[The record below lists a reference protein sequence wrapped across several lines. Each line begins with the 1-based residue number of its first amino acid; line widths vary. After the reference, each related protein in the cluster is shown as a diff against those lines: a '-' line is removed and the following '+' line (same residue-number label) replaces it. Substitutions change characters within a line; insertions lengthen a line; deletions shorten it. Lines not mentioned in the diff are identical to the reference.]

1 MINVIGL
8 GPGNTDYIT
17 KLGEKLIQN
26 SDVVIGGKRNLES
39 IVDFEGEKIEIS
51 SNLKEI
57 VEYINNNKHKQIS
70 VIASGD
76 PLIYGIGRYLSK
88 NIDKED
94 LNIVSGIS
102 SLQYIFSKVHID
114 MNDLYIT
121 SSHGKTPDF
130 DYVLSHK
137 KVCMVTDKIIGP
149 KEICKQILDRNLEK
163 TIVVGE
169 NLSYDNERIT
179 IGSPEDILNLD
190 LVNAKR
196 FIDVGAGTG
205 SVSVEAAY
213 NYPNLEVISIE
224 RNDDAL
230 DLINKNVE
238 KFNLKNVEVIKAYA
252 PIDIEGEVDAIFLG
266 GTGNRLNEILL
277 WSKEKLV
284 PGGRLVANFIIVE
297 TFNETLRLLREYGFE
312 NIDVSVMNI
321 SKLEKLGRGEYFK
334 PLNPIY
340 IISCEK
346 GRE

>member
-39 IVDFEGEKIEIS
+39 IIDFEGEKIEIS

-102 SLQYIFSKVHID
+102 SLQYIFSKIHID

-149 KEICKQILDRNLEK
+149 KEVCKQILDRNLEK

-179 IGSPEDILNLD
+179 IGSPEDILNLED
-190 LVNAKR
+190 FDMCV
-196 FIDVGAGTG
+196 V
-205 SVSVEAAY
+205 
-213 NYPNLEVISIE
+213 VI
-224 RNDDAL
+224 L
-230 DLINKNVE
+230 DKN
-238 KFNLKNVEVIKAYA
+238 
-252 PIDIEGEVDAIFLG
+252 
-266 GTGNRLNEILL
+266 
-277 WSKEKLV
+277 
-284 PGGRLVANFIIVE
+284 
-297 TFNETLRLLREYGFE
+297 
-312 NIDVSVMNI
+312 
-321 SKLEKLGRGEYFK
+321 
-334 PLNPIY
+334 
-340 IISCEK
+340 
-346 GRE
+346 

>member
-8 GPGNTDYIT
+8 VPGNTDYIT

-39 IVDFEGEKIEIS
+39 IIDFEGEKIEIS

-179 IGSPEDILNLD
+179 IGSPEDILNLED
-190 LVNAKR
+190 FDMCV
-196 FIDVGAGTG
+196 V
-205 SVSVEAAY
+205 
-213 NYPNLEVISIE
+213 VI
-224 RNDDAL
+224 L
-230 DLINKNVE
+230 DKN
-238 KFNLKNVEVIKAYA
+238 
-252 PIDIEGEVDAIFLG
+252 
-266 GTGNRLNEILL
+266 
-277 WSKEKLV
+277 
-284 PGGRLVANFIIVE
+284 
-297 TFNETLRLLREYGFE
+297 
-312 NIDVSVMNI
+312 
-321 SKLEKLGRGEYFK
+321 
-334 PLNPIY
+334 
-340 IISCEK
+340 
-346 GRE
+346 

>member
-8 GPGNTDYIT
+8 GPGNTDYKT

-39 IVDFEGEKIEIS
+39 IIDFEGEKIEIS

-179 IGSPEDILNLD
+179 IGSPEDILNLED
-190 LVNAKR
+190 FDMCV
-196 FIDVGAGTG
+196 V
-205 SVSVEAAY
+205 
-213 NYPNLEVISIE
+213 VI
-224 RNDDAL
+224 L
-230 DLINKNVE
+230 DKN
-238 KFNLKNVEVIKAYA
+238 
-252 PIDIEGEVDAIFLG
+252 
-266 GTGNRLNEILL
+266 
-277 WSKEKLV
+277 
-284 PGGRLVANFIIVE
+284 
-297 TFNETLRLLREYGFE
+297 
-312 NIDVSVMNI
+312 
-321 SKLEKLGRGEYFK
+321 
-334 PLNPIY
+334 
-340 IISCEK
+340 
-346 GRE
+346 

>member
-39 IVDFEGEKIEIS
+39 IVDCEGEKIEIS

-179 IGSPEDILNLD
+179 IGSPEDILNLED
-190 LVNAKR
+190 FDMCV
-196 FIDVGAGTG
+196 V
-205 SVSVEAAY
+205 
-213 NYPNLEVISIE
+213 VI
-224 RNDDAL
+224 L
-230 DLINKNVE
+230 DKN
-238 KFNLKNVEVIKAYA
+238 
-252 PIDIEGEVDAIFLG
+252 
-266 GTGNRLNEILL
+266 
-277 WSKEKLV
+277 
-284 PGGRLVANFIIVE
+284 
-297 TFNETLRLLREYGFE
+297 
-312 NIDVSVMNI
+312 
-321 SKLEKLGRGEYFK
+321 
-334 PLNPIY
+334 
-340 IISCEK
+340 
-346 GRE
+346 

>member
-39 IVDFEGEKIEIS
+39 IIDFEGEKIEIS

-137 KVCMVTDKIIGP
+137 KVCIVTDKIIGP

-179 IGSPEDILNLD
+179 IGSPEDILNLED
-190 LVNAKR
+190 FDMCV
-196 FIDVGAGTG
+196 V
-205 SVSVEAAY
+205 
-213 NYPNLEVISIE
+213 VI
-224 RNDDAL
+224 L
-230 DLINKNVE
+230 DKN
-238 KFNLKNVEVIKAYA
+238 
-252 PIDIEGEVDAIFLG
+252 
-266 GTGNRLNEILL
+266 
-277 WSKEKLV
+277 
-284 PGGRLVANFIIVE
+284 
-297 TFNETLRLLREYGFE
+297 
-312 NIDVSVMNI
+312 
-321 SKLEKLGRGEYFK
+321 
-334 PLNPIY
+334 
-340 IISCEK
+340 
-346 GRE
+346 

>member
-169 NLSYDNERIT
+169 NLSYDNERII
-179 IGSPEDILNLD
+179 IGSPEDIL
-190 LVNAKR
+190 
-196 FIDVGAGTG
+196 
-205 SVSVEAAY
+205 
-213 NYPNLEVISIE
+213 
-224 RNDDAL
+224 
-230 DLINKNVE
+230 
-238 KFNLKNVEVIKAYA
+238 
-252 PIDIEGEVDAIFLG
+252 
-266 GTGNRLNEILL
+266 
-277 WSKEKLV
+277 
-284 PGGRLVANFIIVE
+284 
-297 TFNETLRLLREYGFE
+297 
-312 NIDVSVMNI
+312 
-321 SKLEKLGRGEYFK
+321 KLEDFDMCVVVILDK
-334 PLNPIY
+334 N
-340 IISCEK
+340 
-346 GRE
+346 

>member
-17 KLGEKLIQN
+17 KLGEKLIRN

-179 IGSPEDILNLD
+179 IGSPEDIL
-190 LVNAKR
+190 
-196 FIDVGAGTG
+196 
-205 SVSVEAAY
+205 
-213 NYPNLEVISIE
+213 
-224 RNDDAL
+224 
-230 DLINKNVE
+230 
-238 KFNLKNVEVIKAYA
+238 
-252 PIDIEGEVDAIFLG
+252 
-266 GTGNRLNEILL
+266 
-277 WSKEKLV
+277 
-284 PGGRLVANFIIVE
+284 
-297 TFNETLRLLREYGFE
+297 
-312 NIDVSVMNI
+312 
-321 SKLEKLGRGEYFK
+321 KLEDFDMCVVVILDK
-334 PLNPIY
+334 N
-340 IISCEK
+340 
-346 GRE
+346 

>member
-102 SLQYIFSKVHID
+102 SLQYIFAKVHID

-179 IGSPEDILNLD
+179 IGSPEDILNLED
-190 LVNAKR
+190 FDMCV
-196 FIDVGAGTG
+196 V
-205 SVSVEAAY
+205 
-213 NYPNLEVISIE
+213 VI
-224 RNDDAL
+224 L
-230 DLINKNVE
+230 DKN
-238 KFNLKNVEVIKAYA
+238 
-252 PIDIEGEVDAIFLG
+252 
-266 GTGNRLNEILL
+266 
-277 WSKEKLV
+277 
-284 PGGRLVANFIIVE
+284 
-297 TFNETLRLLREYGFE
+297 
-312 NIDVSVMNI
+312 
-321 SKLEKLGRGEYFK
+321 
-334 PLNPIY
+334 
-340 IISCEK
+340 
-346 GRE
+346 

>member
-114 MNDLYIT
+114 MNDLHIT

-163 TIVVGE
+163 TLVVGE

-179 IGSPEDILNLD
+179 IGSPEDIL
-190 LVNAKR
+190 
-196 FIDVGAGTG
+196 
-205 SVSVEAAY
+205 
-213 NYPNLEVISIE
+213 
-224 RNDDAL
+224 
-230 DLINKNVE
+230 
-238 KFNLKNVEVIKAYA
+238 
-252 PIDIEGEVDAIFLG
+252 
-266 GTGNRLNEILL
+266 
-277 WSKEKLV
+277 
-284 PGGRLVANFIIVE
+284 
-297 TFNETLRLLREYGFE
+297 
-312 NIDVSVMNI
+312 
-321 SKLEKLGRGEYFK
+321 KLEDFDMCVVVILDK
-334 PLNPIY
+334 N
-340 IISCEK
+340 
-346 GRE
+346 

>member
-51 SNLKEI
+51 PNLKEI

-179 IGSPEDILNLD
+179 IGSPEDILNLED
-190 LVNAKR
+190 FDMCV
-196 FIDVGAGTG
+196 V
-205 SVSVEAAY
+205 
-213 NYPNLEVISIE
+213 VI
-224 RNDDAL
+224 L
-230 DLINKNVE
+230 DKN
-238 KFNLKNVEVIKAYA
+238 
-252 PIDIEGEVDAIFLG
+252 
-266 GTGNRLNEILL
+266 
-277 WSKEKLV
+277 
-284 PGGRLVANFIIVE
+284 
-297 TFNETLRLLREYGFE
+297 
-312 NIDVSVMNI
+312 
-321 SKLEKLGRGEYFK
+321 
-334 PLNPIY
+334 
-340 IISCEK
+340 
-346 GRE
+346 

>member
-51 SNLKEI
+51 SDLKEI

-179 IGSPEDILNLD
+179 IGSPEDIL
-190 LVNAKR
+190 
-196 FIDVGAGTG
+196 
-205 SVSVEAAY
+205 
-213 NYPNLEVISIE
+213 
-224 RNDDAL
+224 
-230 DLINKNVE
+230 
-238 KFNLKNVEVIKAYA
+238 
-252 PIDIEGEVDAIFLG
+252 
-266 GTGNRLNEILL
+266 
-277 WSKEKLV
+277 
-284 PGGRLVANFIIVE
+284 
-297 TFNETLRLLREYGFE
+297 
-312 NIDVSVMNI
+312 
-321 SKLEKLGRGEYFK
+321 KLEDFDMCVVVILDK
-334 PLNPIY
+334 N
-340 IISCEK
+340 
-346 GRE
+346 

>member
-39 IVDFEGEKIEIS
+39 IIDFEGEKIEIS
-51 SNLKEI
+51 SNLQEI

-179 IGSPEDILNLD
+179 IGSPEDILNLED
-190 LVNAKR
+190 FDMCV
-196 FIDVGAGTG
+196 V
-205 SVSVEAAY
+205 
-213 NYPNLEVISIE
+213 VI
-224 RNDDAL
+224 L
-230 DLINKNVE
+230 DKN
-238 KFNLKNVEVIKAYA
+238 
-252 PIDIEGEVDAIFLG
+252 
-266 GTGNRLNEILL
+266 
-277 WSKEKLV
+277 
-284 PGGRLVANFIIVE
+284 
-297 TFNETLRLLREYGFE
+297 
-312 NIDVSVMNI
+312 
-321 SKLEKLGRGEYFK
+321 
-334 PLNPIY
+334 
-340 IISCEK
+340 
-346 GRE
+346 

>member
-70 VIASGD
+70 VIAAGD

-179 IGSPEDILNLD
+179 IGSPEDIL
-190 LVNAKR
+190 
-196 FIDVGAGTG
+196 
-205 SVSVEAAY
+205 
-213 NYPNLEVISIE
+213 
-224 RNDDAL
+224 
-230 DLINKNVE
+230 
-238 KFNLKNVEVIKAYA
+238 
-252 PIDIEGEVDAIFLG
+252 
-266 GTGNRLNEILL
+266 
-277 WSKEKLV
+277 
-284 PGGRLVANFIIVE
+284 
-297 TFNETLRLLREYGFE
+297 
-312 NIDVSVMNI
+312 
-321 SKLEKLGRGEYFK
+321 KLEDFDMCVVVILDK
-334 PLNPIY
+334 N
-340 IISCEK
+340 
-346 GRE
+346 

>member
-102 SLQYIFSKVHID
+102 SLKYIFSKVHID

-179 IGSPEDILNLD
+179 IGSPEDIL
-190 LVNAKR
+190 
-196 FIDVGAGTG
+196 
-205 SVSVEAAY
+205 
-213 NYPNLEVISIE
+213 
-224 RNDDAL
+224 
-230 DLINKNVE
+230 
-238 KFNLKNVEVIKAYA
+238 
-252 PIDIEGEVDAIFLG
+252 
-266 GTGNRLNEILL
+266 
-277 WSKEKLV
+277 
-284 PGGRLVANFIIVE
+284 
-297 TFNETLRLLREYGFE
+297 
-312 NIDVSVMNI
+312 
-321 SKLEKLGRGEYFK
+321 KLEDFDMCVVVILDK
-334 PLNPIY
+334 N
-340 IISCEK
+340 
-346 GRE
+346 

>member
-70 VIASGD
+70 VKASGD

-179 IGSPEDILNLD
+179 IGSPEDILNLED
-190 LVNAKR
+190 FDMCV
-196 FIDVGAGTG
+196 V
-205 SVSVEAAY
+205 
-213 NYPNLEVISIE
+213 VI
-224 RNDDAL
+224 L
-230 DLINKNVE
+230 DKN
-238 KFNLKNVEVIKAYA
+238 
-252 PIDIEGEVDAIFLG
+252 
-266 GTGNRLNEILL
+266 
-277 WSKEKLV
+277 
-284 PGGRLVANFIIVE
+284 
-297 TFNETLRLLREYGFE
+297 
-312 NIDVSVMNI
+312 
-321 SKLEKLGRGEYFK
+321 
-334 PLNPIY
+334 
-340 IISCEK
+340 
-346 GRE
+346 

>member
-149 KEICKQILDRNLEK
+149 QEICKQILDRNLEK

-179 IGSPEDILNLD
+179 IGSPEDILNLED
-190 LVNAKR
+190 FDMCV
-196 FIDVGAGTG
+196 V
-205 SVSVEAAY
+205 
-213 NYPNLEVISIE
+213 VI
-224 RNDDAL
+224 L
-230 DLINKNVE
+230 DKN
-238 KFNLKNVEVIKAYA
+238 
-252 PIDIEGEVDAIFLG
+252 
-266 GTGNRLNEILL
+266 
-277 WSKEKLV
+277 
-284 PGGRLVANFIIVE
+284 
-297 TFNETLRLLREYGFE
+297 
-312 NIDVSVMNI
+312 
-321 SKLEKLGRGEYFK
+321 
-334 PLNPIY
+334 
-340 IISCEK
+340 
-346 GRE
+346 

>member
-137 KVCMVTDKIIGP
+137 KVCMVTDKIICP

-179 IGSPEDILNLD
+179 IGSPEDIL
-190 LVNAKR
+190 
-196 FIDVGAGTG
+196 
-205 SVSVEAAY
+205 
-213 NYPNLEVISIE
+213 
-224 RNDDAL
+224 
-230 DLINKNVE
+230 
-238 KFNLKNVEVIKAYA
+238 
-252 PIDIEGEVDAIFLG
+252 
-266 GTGNRLNEILL
+266 
-277 WSKEKLV
+277 
-284 PGGRLVANFIIVE
+284 
-297 TFNETLRLLREYGFE
+297 
-312 NIDVSVMNI
+312 
-321 SKLEKLGRGEYFK
+321 KLEDFDMCVVVILDK
-334 PLNPIY
+334 N
-340 IISCEK
+340 
-346 GRE
+346 